1 MDRVQ
6 RSGISWKLG
15 VALCVSLA
23 VPDARALDVPA
34 RIQEIPAAQ
43 QMARPDCNGWGGKP
57 VARTELFFGMA
68 RPDGSAV
75 SPEDFQR
82 FVDHEVTPRFPSG
95 LTLLG
100 GNGQFRDASGATIK
114 ESSKLLILLYS
125 YDRDNSR
132 KIEAI
137 RSAYVNT
144 FQQESVL
151 RVDGSSCV
159 SL

>member
-43 QMARPDCNGWGGKP
+43 QMARPD
-57 VARTELFFGMA
+57 
-68 RPDGSAV
+68 GSAV

-82 FVDHEVTPRFPSG
+82 FVDHEVTPRFPAG